1 MTKGLPLFSFL
12 DKRKLVEAPLT
23 KGAMLNNKGKKQGTG
38 TTTEARKEKIRKK
51 GMEREN
57 KNMRLEDVNI
67 DWAKAAAD
75 KTYGK
80 PHLLT
85 KQELHDYLW
94 PKEAEEKR
102 KEKEKLEQDCKKLKK
117 TAKQQRMAKGQAL
130 QPTLTKGRL
139 VLTPRMPK
147 PKLSQYLLTKE
158 IQNQMGLQS
167 KQWKK

>member
-1 MTKGLPLFSFL
+1 
-12 DKRKLVEAPLT
+12 
-23 KGAMLNNKGKKQGTG
+23 
-38 TTTEARKEKIRKK
+38 
-51 GMEREN
+51 MEREN

-67 DWAKAAAD
+67 DWAKAAVD

-117 TAKQQRMAKGQAL
+117 QQNSKGWQKGKL
-130 QPTLTKGRL
+130 FSQP
-139 VLTPRMPK
+139 
-147 PKLSQYLLTKE
+147 
-158 IQNQMGLQS
+158 
-167 KQWKK
+167 